1 MKDKVVII
9 GGSVTGTYTMSELVR
24 NKFDGD
30 ITLIDRKEV
39 FPYNPYPLSKEWMM
53 DADDMNP
60 PFIKKMEYYDKH
72 NINLKLNTKVASIDW
87 EGKVVTTDDNDA
99 IPYNHLV
106 IATGSKLRR
115 VSLPGDDASGIFYL
129 REFKDALAIK
139 KWAKNA
145 ENVVIVG
152 TGFIG
157 LEFASTFTQMG
168 KKVSVMVRSGRPLEK
183 ILGHELSE
191 YFTHM
196 HQSHGVNFLF
206 NEETEKFIKDDSGK
220 LASILTKSGKE
231 IKCDMA
237 IIAVGVEP
245 DSSLKIDSLKTER
258 GAIIVNEFGE
268 TSMPNVYAGGDIVM
282 WPYNGRMIHVEHWEN
297 AWSQGLS
304 IAKNIMNERSNE
316 YKVHPY
322 FWTDQYD
329 QTIEYLGNARSWN
342 KIILRGS
349 MEDRQFAVAYVD
361 ENNYPLAILFANKFE
376 EREDVESLLNKK
388 EPLDENKFADASIP
402 LSEI

>member
-53 DADDMNP
+53 DVDDMNP
-60 PFIKKMEYYDKH
+60 PFIKKLEYYDKH

-87 EGKVVTTDDNDA
+87 EGKVVTTDDNEA

-206 NEETEKFIKDDSGK
+206 NEETEEFIKDDSGK

-245 DSSLKIDSLKTER
+245 DSSLKIDSLKSER

-304 IAKNIMNERSNE
+304 IAKNIMNERSNA

-342 KIILRGS
+342 KIFIRGA
-349 MEDRQFAVAYVD
+349 MEDGQFAVAYVD

-376 EREDVESLLNKK
+376 EREDVENLLNKK
-388 EPLDENKFADASIP
+388 EPLDESKFIDASIP

>member
-24 NKFDGD
+24 SKFDGD

-53 DADDMNP
+53 DVEDLNP
-60 PFIKKMEYYDKH
+60 PFIKKLEYYDKH

-87 EGKVVTTDDNDA
+87 EGKVVTTDDNEA

-145 ENVVIVG
+145 EDVVIVG

-191 YFTHM
+191 YFTNM

-206 NEETEKFIKDDSGK
+206 NEETEEFVKDDSGK
-220 LASILTKSGKE
+220 LTSILTKSGKE

-237 IIAVGVEP
+237 VIAVGVEP

-342 KIILRGS
+342 KIFIRGS

-376 EREDVESLLNKK
+376 EREDVENLLNKK
-388 EPLDENKFADASIP
+388 EPLDENKFDDASIP